1 MNHSKKDYYLSFE
14 DARTYARS
22 LKIKGRDAWE
32 ALRRAKKIPENVP
45 TSPETFYKNQWCGWG
60 DWLGHYYRAQR
71 SVVYKKRMEKER
83 LAKQQGENLPL
94 PKLPSLTALSKIIQE
109 VQAEQQNPQTDK
121 LPPNHWTI
129 RRALTDYAKARVDVL
144 RYKIIPSAGVKID
157 LDGNR
162 VFILVQSEEEK
173 ELVQSEIHLMEY
185 LRATVQLDGVA
196 LIVQA
201 WQPVTE

>member
-1 MNHSKKDYYLSFE
+1 MNHRKKDQYLQFE
-14 DARTYARS
+14 DARNYARS
-22 LKIKGRDAWE
+22 LKLRTRNDWY
-32 ALRRAKKIPENVP
+32 ALRKEGKIPSNVP
-45 TSPETFYKNQWCGWG
+45 TSPATFYAENWIGWRNWIGYRKRLKRGPYKNSI
-60 DWLGHYYRAQR
+60 AEPIT
-71 SVVYKKRMEKER
+71 VKE
-83 LAKQQGENLPL
+83 QSENLPL
-94 PKLPSLTALSKIIQE
+94 PKLPSLTALSRIIQE
-109 VQAEQQNPQTDK
+109 VQAEQQSPQTDK

-129 RRALTDYAKARVDVL
+129 RRVLTDYAKARVDVL

-157 LDGNR
+157 LDSNR

>member
-1 MNHSKKDYYLSFE
+1 MNRSKKDQYLPFE
-14 DARTYARS
+14 DARKYARS
-22 LKIKGRDAWE
+22 LQIKTREEWVN
-32 ALRRAKKIPENVP
+32 LRRAGNIPANVP
-45 TSPETFYKNQWCGWG
+45 TSPDTFYRREWEGWR
-60 DWLGHYYRAQR
+60 DWVGFRRKMKR
-71 SVVYKKRMEKER
+71 SPYKKRIAEPITVKE
-83 LAKQQGENLPL
+83 QSENLPL
-94 PKLPSLTALSKIIQE
+94 PKLPSLTALSRIIQE
-109 VQAEQQNPQTDK
+109 VQAEQQSPQTDK

-162 VFILVQSEEEK
+162 VFILVQSEEQK

-185 LRATVQLDGVA
+185 LRATVQLDGIA

-201 WQPVTE
+201 WQPVIE